1 MKAWDSILMKAGEVP
16 SIQRSV
22 DAKGLF
28 AYLLLTC
35 KNVSLYPEGH
45 SILINSIS
53 QFYEMLEAN
62 IRKYGDIRIE
72 IEKDRVICQGVEV
85 HKGPSE
91 EGTLPFTLFRDG
103 IRWLELTEGI
113 ELEEIRELLSIIHRY
128 SVLTKEPEGDIVT
141 AFWEAHFE
149 NVLYKVDDFF
159 PEQASDQ
166 VDSLS
171 KSDKKPSAVETE
183 IGTEDKPELFG
194 APAMGSDFDTE
205 SRSDDAIDSASLC
218 GITLDPASFV
228 LTPREQIEL
237 QEMVSREEMSSAT
250 EHLNMLLDML
260 LQYQEE
266 KDFNIIMEVLTE
278 EFESS
283 FSRHDFEAA
292 LIILDGVRRILDS
305 GRLRTP
311 SAVPLIESFYKDI
324 SSDSKCLK
332 PLKEIWSNLNVL
344 QMEKLKLIFQHLH
357 PGAVDTLAHFLLLG
371 QSSQLEQIVE
381 NTIISLANREISCLE
396 SLVNTSN
403 ERIAEVLVHVLSKL
417 EGDASLK
424 YLTKLARHSSAFVRR
439 IAIKTIGQAR
449 GSHIAAIFEFIDD
462 PDDSVRRVIL
472 TRIGQSRNE
481 IAEDLMIKYLQTRKF
496 GASQIE
502 YIMECFKTLGECGS
516 LRSVPFLSKTLLH
529 RKWMAGFKKSA
540 YREGAALALV
550 ALKIPE
556 ARQVIEAAGRSFHP
570 SLRRIAREAGR
581 EFFQKNRGG
590 R

>member
-1 MKAWDSILMKAGEVP
+1 MKAGEGL

-22 DAKGLF
+22 DTRRLF

-45 SILINSIS
+45 SILVNSIN
-53 QFYEMLEAN
+53 QFNEMLEAD
-62 IRKYGDIRIE
+62 IRQYGDIRIE

-85 HKGPSE
+85 HKGPYE

-103 IRWLELTEGI
+103 IRWLEFTEGI

-128 SVLTKEPEGDIVT
+128 SVLTKEPEGDIAT

-149 NVLYKVDDFF
+149 NVLYKADDFF
-159 PEQASDQ
+159 PEQTSDQ
-166 VDSLS
+166 IDILS
-171 KSDKKPSAVETE
+171 KTDTRPTAVETE
-183 IGTEDKPELFG
+183 IETVDKL
-194 APAMGSDFDTE
+194 
-205 SRSDDAIDSASLC
+205 ASLG
-218 GITLDPASFV
+218 GITIDPASFV
-228 LTPREQIEL
+228 LTPKEQIEL
-237 QEMVSREEMSSAT
+237 QKMVSREEMSSAT

-266 KDFNIIMEVLTE
+266 KYFNIVLEVLME

-292 LIILDGVRRILDS
+292 LIILDGVRKVLDS
-305 GRLRTP
+305 ERLRTP
-311 SAVPLIESFYKDI
+311 WAGPLIESFYKDI

-332 PLKEIWSNLNVL
+332 PLKEIWSNLNVQ
-344 QMEKLKLIFQHLH
+344 QMETLKLIFHHLN
-357 PGAVDTLAHFLLLG
+357 PGAVDTLVHFLLLG
-371 QSSQLEQIVE
+371 QPSQLEQIVE
-381 NTIISLANREISCLE
+381 DTIISLARQDVSCLE
-396 SLVNTSN
+396 SLINVSN
-403 ERIAEVLVHVLSKL
+403 ERIADILVHVLSKL
-417 EGDASLK
+417 EGDTSLK
-424 YLTKLARHSSAFVRR
+424 YLMRLARHSSASVRR
-439 IAIKTIGQAR
+439 MAVKAIGQAR
-449 GSHIAAIFEFIDD
+449 GSQMSTIFEFIDD
-462 PDDSVRRVIL
+462 PEYSVRRVIL
-472 TRIGQSRNE
+472 TQMGQSRNE
-481 IAEDLMIKYLQTRKF
+481 IAEDLMLQYLQTRKF
-496 GASQIE
+496 SASQIE

-529 RKWMAGFKKSA
+529 RKWMAGLRKSA

-556 ARQVIEAAGRSFHP
+556 AQQVIEAAGRSFHP
-570 SLRRIAREAGR
+570 GLRRIAREAGR